1 MAQNENQPRDGYDEN
16 TRLSE
21 VSNAPAVGS
30 ASLDALLTEALEN
43 LSVHTRD
50 ALPAEDLEARLLAR
64 AGKQGLL
71 GSVGT
76 PCASPK
82 RDPMALGGFLQSV
95 PRWGWASLATAAVV
109 GLFVI
114 SVPEVPP
121 PPAALTPRVASIS
134 IPATSNVQQADAP
147 QQTGKLANRES
158 RPSRKALA
166 ARDTKRTS
174 PAPTK
179 LEKAGVEGAVEGAEA
194 PQPLYSEFVPLEF
207 ASVYPEGEALQTVRV
222 RMDAEDFLRLG
233 LPGSAITRATQLVR
247 NDRVTADFLVGD
259 DGSPRAI
266 RLVSM
271 NE

>member
-1 MAQNENQPRDGYDEN
+1 MAQNENQTRDGYDEN
-16 TRLSE
+16 SRLTE
-21 VSNAPAVGS
+21 VSNVPSEGS
-30 ASLDALLTEALEN
+30 TRLDALLTEALEN
-43 LSVHTRD
+43 LSAHTRN
-50 ALPAEDLEARLLAR
+50 ALPPEDLEARLLAR

-76 PCASPK
+76 PCARPK
-82 RDPMALGGFLQSV
+82 RDTLSLGGFLQSV
-95 PRWGWASLATAAVV
+95 PRWGWASLATAAAV
-109 GLFVI
+109 GLFVV

-121 PPAALTPRVASIS
+121 PPAALTPRVASIT

-147 QQTGKLANRES
+147 RQTGKLVNRES

-166 ARDTKRTS
+166 ARATKRIS
-174 PAPTK
+174 PAPTE
-179 LEKAGVEGAVEGAEA
+179 LEIAAVEEAEA

-207 ASVYPEGEALQTVRV
+207 ASVYPAGEALQTVRV